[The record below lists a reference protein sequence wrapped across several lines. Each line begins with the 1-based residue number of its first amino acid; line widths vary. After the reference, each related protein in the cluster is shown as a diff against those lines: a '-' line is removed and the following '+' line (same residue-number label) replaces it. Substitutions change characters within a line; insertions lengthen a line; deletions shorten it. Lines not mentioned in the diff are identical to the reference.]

1 MSKTGV
7 QVVPELTVFHTPPE
21 ATPTKY
27 FAGFFG
33 STAKPMTRPEV
44 KAGPMERMRKP
55 LKVGVDI
62 GSRGVGDGDASG
74 VGLGLPLGDA
84 TGLGEGCGPAGGSCP
99 SAVKEKSNNEINRR
113 AHVDRVI
120 SGFLFNCVKQLWY
133 VSGDT
138 HYADLKNWIVRC
150 QASAAA

>member
-7 QVVPELTVFHTPPE
+7 HVVPELIVFHTPPE

-44 KAGPMERMRKP
+44 KAGPIERKRKP

-62 GSRGVGDGDASG
+62 GSRGVGEASG
-74 VGLGLPLGDA
+74 VGVALAVGLGLGD
-84 TGLGEGCGPAGGSCP
+84 GDGDGCWARTHGY
-99 SAVKEKSNNEINRR
+99 KNRIKNNARV
-113 AHVDRVI
+113 HVDIVFE
-120 SGFLFNCVKQLWY
+120 SFL
-133 VSGDT
+133 
-138 HYADLKNWIVRC
+138 
-150 QASAAA
+150 